1 MCVYIH
7 VTIAGSWFELMIMLF
22 SVYLRVEFNSASK
35 LVLIKIETS
44 EEFESMDTILH
55 IRWSGNK
62 HWTTHQTWQITN
74 INRIH
79 YILSQCNK
87 ELVLWISNM
96 SDLWWWLLQVSS
108 QTVFFISHVIHVN
121 MFIVL
126 KTWPFVL
133 TFSSFHAVSD
143 SPWDIKIH
151 NPSNFSP
158 PCIVLGTCRSW
169 YSSSKDG
176 APAVSHVSWGRTEKN
191 LNSRVVVSLLTVN
204 WYHCD

>member
-1 MCVYIH
+1 MGI
-7 VTIAGSWFELMIMLF
+7 
-22 SVYLRVEFNSASK
+22 
-35 LVLIKIETS
+35 
-44 EEFESMDTILH
+44 
-55 IRWSGNK
+55 
-62 HWTTHQTWQITN
+62 N
-74 INRIH
+74 IGLPTR
-79 YILSQCNK
+79 LGK
-87 ELVLWISNM
+87 
-96 SDLWWWLLQVSS
+96 S
-108 QTVFFISHVIHVN
+108 QTSTGFTTSCPNVIKNWYCESPTCLICDDDCFKFQAKQFFFISHVIHVN